1 MLEVAARVLLR
12 IAKLFPCLWLAAF
25 ATVSHAQE
33 IVTLSTR
40 PGVTQ
45 SYLLASLPKNPQA
58 VGLLFSGAA
67 INLRQE
73 NQQIK
78 FGTGNFLVRSRAEF
92 IGRGV
97 IAAIIDA
104 PTDQQSGAG
113 LGHEFRLGAEHSI
126 DVTAVVSDL
135 RQRFAGVPIFLIGN
149 SMGTLSA
156 AANGARLGEQVAG
169 VVLTSTLLRQTP
181 RNATLPGPGLSRFD
195 FATIK
200 AALLF
205 VHHVS
210 DPCGATPYGDAAQ
223 QADKYPLI
231 TVFGGS
237 SPQSAPCESFSQHGF
252 FGKESETIEQIVNWM
267 VKKPFQHEVK

>member
-1 MLEVAARVLLR
+1 MLDVAARAFLI
-12 IAKLFPCLWLAAF
+12 IAKLFPWLWLAAF
-25 ATVSHAQE
+25 TAVSHAQE
-33 IVTLSTR
+33 IVTLSAR

-45 SYLLASLPKNPQA
+45 SYFLASLPKNPQA

-78 FGTGNFLVRSRAEF
+78 FGTGNFLVRARAEF
-92 IGRGV
+92 ISRGV

-104 PTDQQSGAG
+104 PTDQQSGTG
-113 LGHEFRLGAEHSI
+113 LGHEFRLGSDHFA
-126 DVTAVVSDL
+126 DVSAVVSDL
-135 RQRFAGVPIFLIGN
+135 KQRFAGVPIFLIGN

-156 AANGARLGEQVAG
+156 ASTGARLRDEIAG

-181 RNATLPGPGLSRFD
+181 RNATVPGPGLSRFD
-195 FATIK
+195 FVTIK
-200 AALLF
+200 APLLF
-205 VHHVS
+205 AHHVS
-210 DPCGATPYGDAAQ
+210 DQCGATPYGDAAQ

-237 SPQSAPCESFSQHGF
+237 SPQSGPCDSFSQHGF
-252 FGKESETIEQIVNWM
+252 FGKESETVEQIVNWM
-267 VKKPFQHEVK
+267 VKKPFEREVK